1 MKKIFL
7 LLFIGFAFSGCEK
20 DDICDENTATT
31 PLLVLEFFDVAN
43 PTIAK
48 SVTNLKI
55 NADGLSD
62 FNTFSSVSKI
72 KLPLN
77 TVADLTKYK
86 LTLNSGTTNANTD
99 YLQFNYARNEIFVSR
114 ACGFK
119 TTYTLNSTG
128 GVVRTDETPDD
139 TIWITSYTI
148 LTSNIETSNETHIKI
163 FF

>member
-7 LLFIGFAFSGCEK
+7 LLVLFSLLGCEK

-31 PLLVLEFFDVAN
+31 PLLVLEFFRADN
-43 PTIAK
+43 PTIIQN
-48 SVTNLKI
+48 VTSLKI
-55 NADGLSD
+55 TANGQSE
-62 FNTFSSVSKI
+62 FGTFSGVSKI

-86 LTLNSGTTNANTD
+86 LTLNSSSTTAINTD
-99 YLQFNYARNEIFVSR
+99 YLQFNYARNEVFVSR

-119 TTYTLNSTG
+119 TTYTLNATG
-128 GVVRTDETPDD
+128 GVVRTDETPAD
-139 TIWITSYTI
+139 TTWITSFTI
-148 LTSNIETSNETHIKI
+148 LTSNIEKSNETHIKI